1 MNRKKGPNPLEN
13 QVRLPAE
20 VGMAVRKTRKKAGL
34 SQKEAASMC
43 NVGTR
48 FLSDL
53 ENGKP
58 SIHLGKTMQVLR
70 AFGLTMILKKK
81 TLPHE

>member
-1 MNRKKGPNPLEN
+1 MSKERKSNPLEE
-13 QVRLPAE
+13 QVNLPAE
-20 VGMAVRKTRKKAGL
+20 IGVMVRKTRKGSGL
-34 SQKEAASMC
+34 TQKEAASMC

-58 SIHLGKTMQVLR
+58 SIHLGKAMQILR
-70 AFGLTMILKKK
+70 AFGLMMILKKK
-81 TLPHE
+81 APLS